1 MNLFLWHHLFEL
13 NLGEADMHAP
23 SVWGIIVVAVVV
35 VLLFGRGKISG
46 VMGEVATGIKAFQ
59 KGMKDD
65 DTPASQIDANAQVD
79 AKEAEHTKDV

>member
-1 MNLFLWHHLFEL
+1 
-13 NLGEADMHAP
+13 MHAP
-23 SVWGIIVVAVVV
+23 GIWGILVIAVVV

-65 DTPASQIDANAQVD
+65 EPAQRINTTPTVETAEVD
-79 AKEAEHTKDV
+79 KTKDV

>member
-1 MNLFLWHHLFEL
+1 
-13 NLGEADMHAP
+13 MHAP
-23 SVWGIIVVAVVV
+23 GIWGILVIAVVV

-65 DTPASQIDANAQVD
+65 EPAQRIDTTTTPVVNTAEVD
-79 AKEAEHTKDV
+79 KTKDL